1 MKDTLRL
8 IRKKFIIAAML
19 ICLVMIAFLIVSLNI
34 MMKYLAERDKAA
46 ACNLISNAVDV
57 SSAKENSLTIQFD
70 EMPSTDYEL
79 PFSPDTVS
87 KVIFNGV
94 ITNSTGADWYCGG
107 SRISYLGYSDE
118 GRRLRFFRS
127 FAFNKDNTSITV
139 DFEDTKQIS
148 GNYRKA
154 VRYDSRMYISGQ
166 WWTSSAKTSDGSD
179 TELIINSIKI
189 IFKADSERFI
199 HRLNSYEDI
208 FPDGVPDIVSSRKS
222 FYVVDSDG
230 SNVEFN
236 RGNSGL
242 DISSAEIKEMSL
254 DDTVEFKDTVYK
266 KTEIAQGGLKIC
278 IYIDSNSG
286 SYMLASLTRTSVI
299 IGAAVLIILFVVVF
313 FYSKSVAKPAEEAI
327 SKQRLFVSEASHEL
341 KTPVTII
348 SANADLLSDEIGE
361 NRWLDSIRH
370 QSESMGRL
378 VTGLLDLSRNDEMT
392 SKDSFRSFDLSR
404 TVTNTLLSFDSIA
417 YEEGKSI
424 SSEIEPEITY
434 NGIEQKISQLVSIL
448 VDNAVKYAD
457 PETEIVVKLFLSGKP
472 QLTVENKCA
481 DFDVSKKDML
491 FERFYRSDESHSGKG
506 YGLGLPIAASIAN
519 VHSAAIDVGFEKGT
533 VKFTVIL

>member
-1 MKDTLRL
+1 MKDTVRL

-19 ICLVMIAFLIVSLNI
+19 ICLIMVAVLIVSLNI
-34 MMKYLAERDKAA
+34 MMKYLVERDKAA
-46 ACNLISNAVDV
+46 ACNMIANAVDV
-57 SSAKENSLTIQFD
+57 SSAKENSVTIEFD
-70 EMPSTDYEL
+70 KMPQTDFEI

-87 KVIFNGV
+87 KVIFNGI
-94 ITNSTGADWYCGG
+94 ITNTTGADWYCGG
-107 SRISYLGYSDE
+107 SRIGYYGYSEE
-118 GRRLRFFRS
+118 GRRLRFSRG

-148 GNYRKA
+148 GNYKKA
-154 VRYDSRMYISGQ
+154 VRYDNRMYISSQ
-166 WWTSSAKTSDGSD
+166 WWTSSAKVSDGSD
-179 TELIINSIKI
+179 TELIINTIKI
-189 IFKADSERFI
+189 IFKEDSERYI
-199 HRLNSYEDI
+199 HRLDSFEEI
-208 FPDGVPDIVSSRKS
+208 FPEGIPDIVSSRKC
-222 FYVVDSDG
+222 FYIVNADG
-230 SNVEFN
+230 ENVEFN

-242 DISSAEIKEMSL
+242 VLSSSEIKEISP
-254 DDTVEFKDTVYK
+254 DDTIELNDTVYK
-266 KTEIAQGGLKIC
+266 KTEIDQGGVSVC
-278 IYIDSNSG
+278 IYIDNNSG
-286 SYMLASLTRTSVI
+286 SYILTSLIRISVI
-299 IGAAVLIILFVVVF
+299 VGLAVLMVLFVVVF
-313 FYSKSVAKPAEEAI
+313 FYSRAVARPAEEAI

-361 NRWLDSIRH
+361 NRWLDSIRR

-378 VTGLLDLSRNDEMT
+378 VTGLLDLSRNDEMS
-392 SKDSFRSFDLSR
+392 SKESFKSFDLSR

-417 YEEGKSI
+417 YEHGKSI
-424 SSEIEPEITY
+424 SSEIEPDISY

-457 PETEIVVKLFLSGKP
+457 HETEISVKLTQAGKP
-472 QLTVENKCA
+472 QLTVENMCS

-519 VHSAAIDVGFEKGT
+519 IHNAAIEVSFEKGI
-533 VKFTVIL
+533 VKFTVNL

>member
-1 MKDTLRL
+1 MKDTVRL

-19 ICLVMIAFLIVSLNI
+19 ICLIMVAVLIVSLNI
-34 MMKYLAERDKAA
+34 MMKYLVERDKAA
-46 ACNLISNAVDV
+46 ACNMIANAVDV
-57 SSAKENSLTIQFD
+57 SSAKENSVTIEFD
-70 EMPSTDYEL
+70 KMPQTDFEI

-87 KVIFNGV
+87 KVIFNGI
-94 ITNSTGADWYCGG
+94 ITNTTGADWYCGG
-107 SRISYLGYSDE
+107 SRIGYYGYSEE
-118 GRRLRFFRS
+118 GRRLRFSRG

-148 GNYRKA
+148 GNYKKA
-154 VRYDSRMYISGQ
+154 VRYDNRMYISSQ
-166 WWTSSAKTSDGSD
+166 WWTSSAKVSDGSD
-179 TELIINSIKI
+179 TELIINTIKI
-189 IFKADSERFI
+189 IFKEDSERYI
-199 HRLNSYEDI
+199 HRLDSFEEI
-208 FPDGVPDIVSSRKS
+208 FPEGIPDIVSSRKC
-222 FYVVDSDG
+222 FYIVNADG
-230 SNVEFN
+230 ENVEFN

-242 DISSAEIKEMSL
+242 VLSSSEIKEISP
-254 DDTVEFKDTVYK
+254 DDTIELNDTVYK
-266 KTEIAQGGLKIC
+266 KTEIDQGGVSVC
-278 IYIDSNSG
+278 IYIDNNSG
-286 SYMLASLTRTSVI
+286 SYILTRLIRISVI
-299 IGAAVLIILFVVVF
+299 VGLAVLMVLFVVVF
-313 FYSKSVAKPAEEAI
+313 FYSRAVARPAEEAI

-361 NRWLDSIRH
+361 NRWLDSIRR

-378 VTGLLDLSRNDEMT
+378 VTGLLDLSRNDEMS
-392 SKDSFRSFDLSR
+392 SKESFKSFDLSR

-417 YEEGKSI
+417 YEHGKSI
-424 SSEIEPEITY
+424 SSEIEPDISY

-457 PETEIVVKLFLSGKP
+457 PETEISVKLTQAGKP
-472 QLTVENKCA
+472 QLTVENMCS

-519 VHSAAIDVGFEKGT
+519 IHNAAIEVSFEKGI
-533 VKFTVIL
+533 VKFTINL

>member
-1 MKDTLRL
+1 MKDTVRL

-19 ICLVMIAFLIVSLNI
+19 ICLVMVAVLIVSLNI
-34 MMKYLAERDKAA
+34 MMKYLVERDKAA
-46 ACNLISNAVDV
+46 ACNMIANAVDV
-57 SSAKENSLTIQFD
+57 SSAKENSVTIEFD
-70 EMPSTDYEL
+70 KMPQTDFEI

-87 KVIFNGV
+87 KVIFNGI
-94 ITNSTGADWYCGG
+94 ITNTTGADWYCGG
-107 SRISYLGYSDE
+107 SRIGYYGYSEE
-118 GRRLRFFRS
+118 GRRLRFSRG

-148 GNYRKA
+148 GNYKKA
-154 VRYDSRMYISGQ
+154 VRYDNRMYISSQ
-166 WWTSSAKTSDGSD
+166 WWTSSAKVSDGSD
-179 TELIINSIKI
+179 TELIINTIKI
-189 IFKADSERFI
+189 IFKEDSERYI
-199 HRLNSYEDI
+199 HRLDSFEEI
-208 FPDGVPDIVSSRKS
+208 FPEGIPDIVSSRKC
-222 FYVVDSDG
+222 FYIVNADG
-230 SNVEFN
+230 ENVEFN

-242 DISSAEIKEMSL
+242 VLSSSEIKEISP
-254 DDTVEFKDTVYK
+254 DDTIELNDTVYK
-266 KTEIAQGGLKIC
+266 KTEIDQGGVSVC
-278 IYIDSNSG
+278 IYIDNNRG
-286 SYMLASLTRTSVI
+286 SYILTSLIRISVI
-299 IGAAVLIILFVVVF
+299 VGLAVLMVLFVVVF
-313 FYSKSVAKPAEEAI
+313 FYSRAVARPAEEAI

-361 NRWLDSIRH
+361 NRWLDSIRR

-378 VTGLLDLSRNDEMT
+378 VTGLLDLSRNDEMS
-392 SKDSFRSFDLSR
+392 SKESFKSFDLSR

-417 YEEGKSI
+417 YEHGKSI
-424 SSEIEPEITY
+424 SSEIEPDISY

-457 PETEIVVKLFLSGKP
+457 PETEISVKLTQAGKP
-472 QLTVENKCA
+472 QLTVENMCS

-519 VHSAAIDVGFEKGT
+519 IHNAAIEVCFEKGI
-533 VKFTVIL
+533 VKFTVNL